1 MAILNSTSNPAFTSY
16 FWKRKTASSKK
27 MRVNGIILKS
37 LLGLLI
43 VTATTAYIWN
53 LFYNGTDVQW
63 FLYGGMIAAVI
74 FSVIIS
80 YKPYTVRWVVLLYAV
95 AKGCFLGAI
104 SVYAHKKFP
113 ELPFRAV
120 AITFVAFFVMLGLYK
135 LKVIKVTQQFKSVII
150 TASATIF
157 IIYFISWIFYFFKI
171 DFPLVWGT
179 SWFAILFN
187 AVAAI
192 VASLAL
198 LLDFDYIDQQLGN
211 APKWKEWLAT
221 WGLLVTLIWLY
232 IEVLRLLKKLAYK
245 F

>member
-16 FWKRKTASSKK
+16 FWKRKTSSSKK
-27 MRVNGIILKS
+27 MTVNGIIAKS
-37 LLGLLI
+37 LSGLLI
-43 VTATTAYIWN
+43 VTATTAYIWK

-80 YKPYTVRWVVLLYAV
+80 YKPYTARWVVLLYAV

-120 AITFVAFFVMLGLYK
+120 AITFVTFFVMLGLYK
-135 LKVIKVTQQFKSVII
+135 LRIIKVTQQFKSVII

-157 IIYFISWIFYFFKI
+157 SIYFISWIFYFFKI

-187 AVAAI
+187 VIAAI

-198 LLDFDYIDQQLGN
+198 LLDFDYIERQLGS